1 MGRLAAPQ
9 RAVSTKTGHGVTHT
23 GNEGTRGSSGGG
35 RGLPDVISPWRQSRG
50 MWAGGGSAVGPQR
63 GTAGPRR
70 HRSRAMGQAL
80 KAASPEVRGAILP
93 RAHGTSSSLLVLAAA
108 RWGGGGSAV
117 LAGWSRDDP
126 ALRSPRGW
134 KSFLRLG
141 TARLWSPSRC
151 PGESPRPLARPRSYA
166 ESPPL
171 EISRP
176 DTGR

>member
-1 MGRLAAPQ
+1 MLSPPGD
-9 RAVSTKTGHGVTHT
+9 RAEVC
-23 GNEGTRGSSGGG
+23 
-35 RGLPDVISPWRQSRG
+35 GLE
-50 MWAGGGSAVGPQR
+50 GGSAVGPQR

-70 HRSRAMGQAL
+70 HRSRATGQAL

-93 RAHGTSSSLLVLAAA
+93 GAHGTSSSLLVLAAA

-134 KSFLRLG
+134 KSFLQLG

-166 ESPPL
+166 ESPPSGDQQARHRTL
-171 EISRP
+171 GLSQRWVQTPASSTCRCWEPSCRAVAQ
-176 DTGR
+176 G